1 MMLIANL
8 ITFCNEQNGVR
19 FCTKCVRFRT
29 LRTGD
34 LTNFSMILD
43 THSCPFRLSP
53 GNWLHS
59 NFIFLN
65 FALSMEKQGKIFI
78 VDDNEDVLFALN
90 YMLEPYVEK
99 VKVTTQPTRIEHFM
113 ATFQPDVILLDMN
126 FSKDVISGQEG
137 YYWLDKILTIDPK
150 AVVIFITAYTDT
162 EKVVRAIKAGATD
175 FVSKPWDKEKLLAI
189 VSSGVK
195 LKRSRIEDS
204 KPKEVISVVNE
215 GSNNLPTIIGRSPA
229 MQAVF
234 TKIQK
239 LAEAEANVL
248 ILGENGT
255 GKDLVARAIHH
266 FSPRQGKP
274 FASIDMGSI
283 PETIFESELF
293 GYERGA
299 FTGAKDSKA
308 GRMEIAK
315 EGTLFLDE
323 IGNLSYDMQSK
334 LLTAIEKHEISRLGS
349 TRKTTIDVRLICATN
364 ADIKNMVDEG
374 KFRQD
379 LYYRINTIEI
389 KMPPLRERG
398 DDIILLAEHFM
409 QHYAKKCKKKVEGI
423 SRDAKQ
429 KLLRYD
435 WPGNVRELQ
444 HLMERAVI
452 FADDKVLKP
461 CDFDFQPTIADK
473 TVETVD
479 TFNLG
484 ELERITI
491 EKAVKRA
498 NGNLSY
504 AAEMLGITRY
514 ALYRKIEKFGL

>member
-1 MMLIANL
+1 MVLIANL

-34 LTNFSMILD
+34 LTIFSMILD
-43 THSCPFRLSP
+43 THSCPFRLSS
-53 GNWLHS
+53 GNRLHS

-189 VSSGVK
+189 ISSGVK
-195 LKRSRIEDS
+195 LKRSRMEEK
-204 KPKEVISVVNE
+204 KPKEVAEVLNE
-215 GSNNLPTIIGRSPA
+215 TGGKLPTIIGRSPA
-229 MQAVF
+229 MQEVF
-234 TKIQK
+234 TMIQK
-239 LAEAEANVL
+239 LSGAEANVL

-283 PETIFESELF
+283 PESIFESELF
-293 GYERGA
+293 GYEKGA
-299 FTGAKDSKA
+299 FTGARDSKA
-308 GRMEIAK
+308 GRMEVASG
-315 EGTLFLDE
+315 GTLFLDE
-323 IGNLSYDMQSK
+323 IGNLSYEMQSK

-349 TRKTTIDVRLICATN
+349 TRKTAIDVRLVCATN
-364 ADIKNMVDEG
+364 ANIRKLVEEG

-379 LYYRINTIEI
+379 LYFRINTIEI
-389 KMPPLRERG
+389 EMPPLRERG
-398 DDIILLAEHFM
+398 EDILLLAEHFM
-409 QHYAKKCKKKVEGI
+409 QHYAKKCKKTINGL
-423 SRDAKQ
+423 SREAKQ
-429 KLLRYD
+429 KLMRYD

-444 HLMERAVI
+444 HLMEKAVI
-452 FADDKVLKP
+452 LADDKLLMPDDFTFPSKPEKQAAVL
-461 CDFDFQPTIADK
+461 DSL
-473 TVETVD
+473 
-479 TFNLG
+479 NLG
-484 ELERITI
+484 EVEKYAI
-491 EKAVKRA
+491 EQALKMA

-504 AAEMLGITRY
+504 AAEILGITRY